1 MIVKIS
7 ESEWK
12 FFIACIAFLSKVT
25 KTELSLFQRKLEEE
39 VKNDQK
45 EKKENQEV
53 LKSLKKER
61 EQFIEEQQRYEIH
74 MSIISNNLM

>member
-1 MIVKIS
+1 M
-7 ESEWK
+7 
-12 FFIACIAFLSKVT
+12 
-25 KTELSLFQRKLEEE
+25 
-39 VKNDQK
+39 KNDQK

-74 MSIISNNLM
+74 GSIISNNLM

>member
-1 MIVKIS
+1 M
-7 ESEWK
+7 
-12 FFIACIAFLSKVT
+12 ACISFLPKVT

-61 EQFIEEQQRYEIH
+61 EQFIEEQQRYEKH
-74 MSIISNNLM
+74 GSIISNNLM